1 MSRIA
6 GIFSS
11 WPEPR
16 ATQELDSLLGHFRQS
31 APQTCKSANG
41 PAVLGAALTAGAEAP
56 LASRGTL
63 SIVVDGRIFNA
74 GDFGAPDR
82 SAAEIILDL
91 HAQHGFAE
99 ALTRIN
105 GDFAVA
111 LFDAATGSLWLGRD
125 RVGVRPLYFTYR
137 QGVFAFASQ
146 PGALLRLPGISSQVN
161 HRFAGLFAGSHY
173 RTFDNAR
180 DESPY
185 ADIRQLP
192 AGHIAE
198 AKAGREPRLAA
209 YWTLRE
215 QPDFN
220 LPESELA
227 EQYCH
232 LLVDA
237 VRIRL
242 AGAKSPAFLLSGG
255 MDSSS
260 VIASAVRV
268 SGKKQHAFSSVYDD
282 RTYDES
288 DEIRSML
295 DSSVE
300 QWHPVRIGNPDIF
313 ATIDRMVRTHD
324 EPVATATWLS
334 HYLLCE
340 QAAQMGF
347 GTLFGGLGGDELNA
361 GEYEHFFFRFA
372 DLRQAGDE
380 ATLRREVEQWARHHD
395 HPIYRKNMAVVDA
408 SLPKIV
414 DLASPGLCH
423 PDRTRLDRYA
433 ATVIPDYF
441 DIKGFVPV
449 MDRTFHSYL
458 KNRAFHDIFRET
470 APCCLRAEDRQTSAF
485 GLQHFDPFFDYR
497 LIEFMFRVP
506 GSLKIRD
513 GVTKILLREA
523 TKGLLPE
530 ETRTRIKK
538 TGWNAPAHVWFSGK
552 ALDTVRDM
560 VASQAFRERGIY
572 NVAEVKRLIDEHQQI
587 IDDSAPRENHMMFLW
602 QLVNLE
608 LWLRLVDE
616 KTRGI
621 TGGVA

>member
-6 GIFSS
+6 GIFSP

-16 ATQELDSLLGHFRQS
+16 ATLELDGLLGHFRQS
-31 APQTCKSANG
+31 APKTCKSANG
-41 PAVLGAALTAGAEAP
+41 PAALGAALAAGTDAP
-56 LASRGTL
+56 LASRGPL
-63 SIVVDGRIFNA
+63 SVVVDGRIFNA

-82 SAAEIILDL
+82 SAAAIILDL
-91 HAQHGFAE
+91 HAQYGFE
-99 ALTRIN
+99 KALTRLN

-111 LFDAATGSLWLGRD
+111 LYDAATGSLWLGRD
-125 RVGVRPLYFTYR
+125 RVGVRPLYFTHR
-137 QGVFAFASQ
+137 HGVFAFASR
-146 PGALLRLPGISSQVN
+146 PGALLRLPGVSPEVN
-161 HRFAGLFAGSHY
+161 RRFAGLFAGSHY

-198 AKAGREPRLAA
+198 AKIGREPRIAA

-215 QPDFN
+215 QPDFE
-220 LPESELA
+220 LPERELA
-227 EQYCH
+227 EQYRH
-232 LLVDA
+232 LLIDA

-260 VIASAVRV
+260 VIASAVRIC
-268 SGKKQHAFSSVYDD
+268 GGKQHAFSSVYDD

-288 DEIRSML
+288 DEIRAML
-295 DSSVE
+295 DSNVE
-300 QWHPVRIGNPDIF
+300 QWHPIRIGSPDIF
-313 ATIDRMVRTHD
+313 ATIARMVRAHD

-340 QAAQMGF
+340 QAAQTGF

-380 ATLRREVEQWARHHD
+380 DILRREVEQWVRHHD
-395 HPIYRKNMAVVDA
+395 HPVHRKNMDVVDA
-408 SLPKIV
+408 SLRSIV
-414 DLASPGLCH
+414 DLASPGLCR
-423 PDRTRLDRYA
+423 PDRARLDRYA
-433 ATVIPDYF
+433 ATVNPDF
-441 DIKGFVPV
+441 FNVKKFVPV
-449 MDRTFHSYL
+449 MDRPFRSYL

-485 GLQHFDPFFDYR
+485 GLQHFDPFFDHR

-523 TKGLLPE
+523 TRGLLPE

-538 TGWNAPAHVWFSGK
+538 TGWNAPAHVWFSG
-552 ALDTVRDM
+552 ATLDAVRDM
-560 VASQAFRERGIY
+560 VDSQAFRERGIY
-572 NVAEVKRLIDEHQQI
+572 DVAEVKRLIDEHQRI
-587 IDDSAPRENHMMFLW
+587 VDDPAPRENHMMFLW

-608 LWLRLVDE
+608 LWQRSIDE
-616 KTRGI
+616 KIRGI
-621 TGGVA
+621 AKGVA

>member
-1 MSRIA
+1 
-6 GIFSS
+6 
-11 WPEPR
+11 
-16 ATQELDSLLGHFRQS
+16 
-31 APQTCKSANG
+31 
-41 PAVLGAALTAGAEAP
+41 
-56 LASRGTL
+56 
-63 SIVVDGRIFNA
+63 
-74 GDFGAPDR
+74 
-82 SAAEIILDL
+82 
-91 HAQHGFAE
+91 
-99 ALTRIN
+99 
-105 GDFAVA
+105 
-111 LFDAATGSLWLGRD
+111 
-125 RVGVRPLYFTYR
+125 
-137 QGVFAFASQ
+137 
-146 PGALLRLPGISSQVN
+146 
-161 HRFAGLFAGSHY
+161 
-173 RTFDNAR
+173 
-180 DESPY
+180 
-185 ADIRQLP
+185 
-192 AGHIAE
+192 
-198 AKAGREPRLAA
+198 
-209 YWTLRE
+209 
-215 QPDFN
+215 
-220 LPESELA
+220 
-227 EQYCH
+227 
-232 LLVDA
+232 VDA

-242 AGAKSPAFLLSGG
+242 ARSAAPAFLLSGG

-288 DEIRSML
+288 AEIRSML

-300 QWHPVRIGNPDIF
+300 EWHPVRIGNPDIF

-340 QAAQMGF
+340 QAAGLGF

-380 ATLRREVEQWARHHD
+380 TTLRREVEHWARHHD

-408 SLPKIV
+408 ALQTIV
-414 DLASPGLCH
+414 DLRSPGLCH
-423 PDRTRLDRYA
+423 PDRARLDRYA
-433 ATVIPDYF
+433 AAVNPDFF
-441 DIKGFVPV
+441 DVKAFVPV
-449 MDRTFHSYL
+449 MDRPFRSYL

-538 TGWNAPAHVWFSGK
+538 TGWNAPAHVWFSGA
-552 ALDTVRDM
+552 ALDTLRDM
-560 VASQAFRERGIY
+560 VGSRVFRERGIY
-572 NVAEVKRLIDEHQQI
+572 NTAEVTRLIDEHQRI
-587 IDDSAPRENHMMFLW
+587 VDDPAPRENHMMFLW

-608 LWLRLVDE
+608 LWLRSVDDQ
-616 KTRGI
+616 TRGI
-621 TGGVA
+621 AGATA

>member
-11 WPEPR
+11 WPASK
-16 ATQELDSLLGHFRQS
+16 ATLELEGLLGHFRRS
-31 APQTCKSANG
+31 APHTCRSANG
-41 PAVLGAALTAGAEAP
+41 TAVLGAASSTGTDSP
-56 LASRGTL
+56 LASRGSL
-63 SIVVDGRIFNA
+63 SVVVDGRIFNA
-74 GDFGAPDR
+74 GDFGAADR
-82 SAAEIILDL
+82 PAAEIMLDL
-91 HAQHGFAE
+91 HQRYGFQE
-99 ALTRIN
+99 ALARIN

-111 LFDAATGSLWLGRD
+111 LFDSATGTLWLGRD
-125 RVGVRPLYFTYR
+125 RVGVRPLYFSCR
-137 QGVFAFASQ
+137 QGVVAFASQ
-146 PGALLRLPGISSQVN
+146 PGALLRLPGVSKQIN
-161 HRFAGLFAGSHY
+161 RRFAGLFAGSHY
-173 RTFDNAR
+173 RTFDNVQ
-180 DESPY
+180 DESPF

-198 AKAGREPRLAA
+198 VVAGREPRLKA

-215 QPDFN
+215 QPDFK
-220 LPESELA
+220 LPEKELA
-227 EQYCH
+227 DQYRE

-242 AGAKSPAFLLSGG
+242 AGSVSPAFLLSGG

-260 VIASAVRV
+260 VIASAVRI

-300 QWHPVRIGNPDIF
+300 QWHPIRIGNPDIF

-340 QAAQMGF
+340 QAAGMGF

-380 ATLRREVEQWARHHD
+380 ATLRREVEAWARHHD
-395 HPIYRKNMAVVDA
+395 HPVYRKNMAVVDA
-408 SLPKIV
+408 SLQTIV
-414 DLASPGLCH
+414 DLKTPGLCH
-423 PDRTRLDRYA
+423 PDRARLDRYA
-433 ATVIPDYF
+433 ATVNPDYF
-441 DIKGFVPV
+441 DVKKFIPV
-449 MDRTFHSYL
+449 MDRPFSSYL
-458 KNRAFHDIFRET
+458 KNRSFHDIFRET

-538 TGWNAPAHVWFSGK
+538 TGWNAPAHVWFSGA
-552 ALDTVRDM
+552 ALDTLRDM

-572 NVAEVKRLIDEHQQI
+572 NVAEVNRLIDEHQQI
-587 IDDSAPRENHMMFLW
+587 VDDPAPRENHMMFLW

-608 LWLRLVDE
+608 LWLRSVDD
-616 KTRGI
+616 R
-621 TGGVA
+621 A